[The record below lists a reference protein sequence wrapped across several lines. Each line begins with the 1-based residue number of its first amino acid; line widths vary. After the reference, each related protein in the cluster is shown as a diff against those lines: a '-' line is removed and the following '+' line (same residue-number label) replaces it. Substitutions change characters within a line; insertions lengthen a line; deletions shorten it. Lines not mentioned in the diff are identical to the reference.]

1 MEVSKNRNL
10 FIEEVPKQSRPRE
23 RLLYFGEK
31 ALADHE
37 LLAILLRTGT
47 RQENVIELAL
57 RLIQEF
63 ETLYGLNQASLEELQ
78 SVPGIGPIKAIE
90 IKASMEIG
98 LRIATSTIPKYG
110 KITSTKDVGEW
121 LLREMRQF
129 HQEHL
134 TALFLNTK
142 NEIIRRKDIFKG
154 TVNSSVAHPRESAK
168 CSLVKS

>member
-1 MEVSKNRNL
+1 MEL
-10 FIEEVPKQSRPRE
+10 
-23 RLLYFGEK
+23 
-31 ALADHE
+31 
-37 LLAILLRTGT
+37 
-47 RQENVIELAL
+47 
-57 RLIQEF
+57 
-63 ETLYGLNQASLEELQ
+63 
-78 SVPGIGPIKAIE
+78 
-90 IKASMEIG
+90 G